1 MRFRVFGRSATSAG
15 MPGTALTG
23 ARTSILSSQSSA
35 AFFQGSP
42 LTLLP
47 GDRLGRPVAPP
58 ILAVPLPFFLP
69 PLPGHD
75 AAAAAMTKPTS
86 PSPKGLSPPRRVG
99 GSLRMPPG
107 VPLQT
112 SSFAKTKG
120 SPSRMV
126 VELPAVERRAAKAEP
141 LCLLE
146 VLDDPIFEQNTLA
159 AVFGEEEPEQ
169 PKWVEAADPSAAVPA
184 DPSEKGLLPN
194 LHVGAAKAIFRR
206 RSAVALGAVA
216 MGFGRMQASQSE
228 GALPAL
234 SSAPKPSGD
243 AKDRAAN
250 LGAVTAATAHSY
262 FNASNE
268 RDELKVEGLEN
279 TLLGAILNAV
289 DSRFEESG
297 PQHASDAVAA
307 MQKRKKDK
315 KNSVEA
321 LARMLDDSL
330 VPTAYEVQL
339 AKRGPGMDEIRV
351 QVQSLR
357 EALRRAD
364 VLDRVIDLF
373 HKCDF
378 DGNGEISLKEFTDT
392 IKSILP
398 ETRMVDIHAIFSEFD
413 ESGDGSISYEE
424 LILTLRKKD
433 TIATNAFVVKPLPKD
448 LQPRRRDVLNLYK
461 DIAQQKATIS
471 GGGSVPWHDARLPNF
486 EPSNFEEALRLY
498 YPKDTREI
506 RSRLI
511 QWIEDVLKCREAT
524 LERNVA
530 EADAAIIKQ
539 LDVDGSNTIDIT
551 EFCELSKRTGLS
563 KTAMRAR
570 FRDKDFG
577 NSGLLSIEQTRE
589 VLRELRAEQH
599 LRTNKNEALDLEFF
613 AGLRAPGERVRTSN
627 SPNGRRADADRR
639 SNDESEGS
647 SRSSAGGQMS

>member
-1 MRFRVFGRSATSAG
+1 
-15 MPGTALTG
+15 
-23 ARTSILSSQSSA
+23 
-35 AFFQGSP
+35 
-42 LTLLP
+42 
-47 GDRLGRPVAPP
+47 
-58 ILAVPLPFFLP
+58 
-69 PLPGHD
+69 
-75 AAAAAMTKPTS
+75 MTKPTS

-99 GSLRMPPG
+99 GSLRVPPG

-169 PKWVEAADPSAAVPA
+169 QKWVEAADPSAAVPA

-194 LHVGAAKAIFRR
+194 LHVGAAKALFRR
-206 RSAVALGAVA
+206 RSAVALGAAA

-570 FRDKDFG
+570 VRDKDFG

>member
-1 MRFRVFGRSATSAG
+1 
-15 MPGTALTG
+15 
-23 ARTSILSSQSSA
+23 
-35 AFFQGSP
+35 
-42 LTLLP
+42 
-47 GDRLGRPVAPP
+47 
-58 ILAVPLPFFLP
+58 
-69 PLPGHD
+69 
-75 AAAAAMTKPTS
+75 MTKPTS

-99 GSLRMPPG
+99 GSLRVPPG

-169 PKWVEAADPSAAVPA
+169 QKWVEAADPSAAVPA

-194 LHVGAAKAIFRR
+194 LHVGAAKALFRR
-206 RSAVALGAVA
+206 RSAVALGAAA

-330 VPTAYEVQL
+330 LPTAYEVQL

-577 NSGLLSIEQTRE
+577 NSGVLSIEQTRE

-599 LRTNKNEALDLEFF
+599 LRTNKNEVLDLEFF

>member
-1 MRFRVFGRSATSAG
+1 M
-15 MPGTALTG
+15 
-23 ARTSILSSQSSA
+23 
-35 AFFQGSP
+35 
-42 LTLLP
+42 
-47 GDRLGRPVAPP
+47 
-58 ILAVPLPFFLP
+58 
-69 PLPGHD
+69 
-75 AAAAAMTKPTS
+75 
-86 PSPKGLSPPRRVG
+86 
-99 GSLRMPPG
+99 
-107 VPLQT
+107 PLQT
-112 SSFAKTKG
+112 SASLSSSSFAKTKG
-120 SPSRMV
+120 SPSRIL
-126 VELPAVERRAAKAEP
+126 VELPAVERRSPAAQAEP

-159 AVFGEEEPEQ
+159 AVFGEEKPEQ
-169 PKWVEAADPSAAVPA
+169 PEWVEIADPSAAVSA
-184 DPSEKGLLPN
+184 DPSGKGSSPN
-194 LHVGAAKAIFRR
+194 LHVGAAKAFFRR
-206 RSAVALGAVA
+206 QSAVALGAA
-216 MGFGRMQASQSE
+216 ALGFGRMQASRSE

-234 SSAPKPSGD
+234 SSVPKPSGD

-268 RDELKVEGLEN
+268 RDELIVEGLEN

-307 MQKRKKDK
+307 MQKRKKDR

-339 AKRGPGMDEIRV
+339 AKRGPGMDEIRA

-373 HKCDF
+373 HKCDV

-398 ETRMVDIHAIFSEFD
+398 ETRIVDIHAIFSEFD

-424 LILTLRKKD
+424 LIITLRKKD

-461 DIAQQKATIS
+461 DIAQQKATKS
-471 GGGSVPWHDARLPNF
+471 GGGSVPWHDARLPSF

-498 YPKDTREI
+498 YPKDTRET

-511 QWIEDVLKCREAT
+511 QWIEDVLKSREAT

-577 NSGLLSIEQTRE
+577 NSGVLSIEQTRE

-599 LRTNKNEALDLEFF
+599 LRTNKNEPLDLEFF

-627 SPNGRRADADRR
+627 S
-639 SNDESEGS
+639 SNE
-647 SRSSAGGQMS
+647 ALV

>member
-1 MRFRVFGRSATSAG
+1 
-15 MPGTALTG
+15 
-23 ARTSILSSQSSA
+23 
-35 AFFQGSP
+35 
-42 LTLLP
+42 
-47 GDRLGRPVAPP
+47 
-58 ILAVPLPFFLP
+58 
-69 PLPGHD
+69 
-75 AAAAAMTKPTS
+75 
-86 PSPKGLSPPRRVG
+86 
-99 GSLRMPPG
+99 MPPG

-169 PKWVEAADPSAAVPA
+169 QKWVEAADPSAAVPA

-194 LHVGAAKAIFRR
+194 LHVGAAKALFRR
-206 RSAVALGAVA
+206 RSAVALGAAA

>member
-1 MRFRVFGRSATSAG
+1 
-15 MPGTALTG
+15 
-23 ARTSILSSQSSA
+23 
-35 AFFQGSP
+35 
-42 LTLLP
+42 
-47 GDRLGRPVAPP
+47 
-58 ILAVPLPFFLP
+58 
-69 PLPGHD
+69 
-75 AAAAAMTKPTS
+75 MTKPTS

-99 GSLRMPPG
+99 GSLRVPPG

-169 PKWVEAADPSAAVPA
+169 QKWVEAADPSAAVPA

-194 LHVGAAKAIFRR
+194 LHVGAAKALFRR
-206 RSAVALGAVA
+206 RSAVALGAAA

>member
-1 MRFRVFGRSATSAG
+1 
-15 MPGTALTG
+15 
-23 ARTSILSSQSSA
+23 
-35 AFFQGSP
+35 
-42 LTLLP
+42 
-47 GDRLGRPVAPP
+47 
-58 ILAVPLPFFLP
+58 
-69 PLPGHD
+69 
-75 AAAAAMTKPTS
+75 MTKPTS

-99 GSLRMPPG
+99 GSLRVPPG

-169 PKWVEAADPSAAVPA
+169 QKWVEAADPSAAVPA

-194 LHVGAAKAIFRR
+194 LHVGAAKALFRR
-206 RSAVALGAVA
+206 RSAVALGAAA

-433 TIATNAFVVKPLPKD
+433 TIATNVFVVKPLPKD

>member
-1 MRFRVFGRSATSAG
+1 
-15 MPGTALTG
+15 
-23 ARTSILSSQSSA
+23 
-35 AFFQGSP
+35 
-42 LTLLP
+42 
-47 GDRLGRPVAPP
+47 
-58 ILAVPLPFFLP
+58 
-69 PLPGHD
+69 
-75 AAAAAMTKPTS
+75 
-86 PSPKGLSPPRRVG
+86 
-99 GSLRMPPG
+99 
-107 VPLQT
+107 
-112 SSFAKTKG
+112 
-120 SPSRMV
+120 MV

-169 PKWVEAADPSAAVPA
+169 QKWVEAADPSAAVPA

-194 LHVGAAKAIFRR
+194 LHVGAAKALFRR
-206 RSAVALGAVA
+206 RSAVALGAAA

>member
-1 MRFRVFGRSATSAG
+1 
-15 MPGTALTG
+15 
-23 ARTSILSSQSSA
+23 
-35 AFFQGSP
+35 
-42 LTLLP
+42 
-47 GDRLGRPVAPP
+47 
-58 ILAVPLPFFLP
+58 
-69 PLPGHD
+69 
-75 AAAAAMTKPTS
+75 MTKPTS

-99 GSLRMPPG
+99 GSLRVPPG

-169 PKWVEAADPSAAVPA
+169 QKWVEAADPSAAVPA

-194 LHVGAAKAIFRR
+194 LHVGAAKALFRR
-206 RSAVALGAVA
+206 RSAVALGAAA

-599 LRTNKNEALDLEFF
+599 LRTNKNEAIDLEFF

>member
-1 MRFRVFGRSATSAG
+1 
-15 MPGTALTG
+15 
-23 ARTSILSSQSSA
+23 
-35 AFFQGSP
+35 
-42 LTLLP
+42 
-47 GDRLGRPVAPP
+47 
-58 ILAVPLPFFLP
+58 
-69 PLPGHD
+69 
-75 AAAAAMTKPTS
+75 MTKPTS

-99 GSLRMPPG
+99 GSLRVPPG

-194 LHVGAAKAIFRR
+194 LHVGAAKALFRR

>member
-1 MRFRVFGRSATSAG
+1 M
-15 MPGTALTG
+15 
-23 ARTSILSSQSSA
+23 
-35 AFFQGSP
+35 
-42 LTLLP
+42 
-47 GDRLGRPVAPP
+47 
-58 ILAVPLPFFLP
+58 
-69 PLPGHD
+69 
-75 AAAAAMTKPTS
+75 
-86 PSPKGLSPPRRVG
+86 
-99 GSLRMPPG
+99 
-107 VPLQT
+107 
-112 SSFAKTKG
+112 
-120 SPSRMV
+120 
-126 VELPAVERRAAKAEP
+126 
-141 LCLLE
+141 CLLE
-146 VLDDPIFEQNTLA
+146 LLDDPIFEQNTLA
-159 AVFGEEEPEQ
+159 AVFGEEKPEQ
-169 PKWVEAADPSAAVPA
+169 PEWVEIADPSAAVSA
-184 DPSEKGLLPN
+184 DPSEKGSLPN
-194 LHVGAAKAIFRR
+194 LHVGAAKAFFRR
-206 RSAVALGAVA
+206 QSAVALGAA
-216 MGFGRMQASQSE
+216 ALGFGRMQASRSE

-268 RDELKVEGLEN
+268 RDELIVEGLEN

-307 MQKRKKDK
+307 MQKRKKDR

-339 AKRGPGMDEIRV
+339 AKSAKRGPGMDEIRA

-373 HKCDF
+373 HKCDV

-398 ETRMVDIHAIFSEFD
+398 ETRIVDIHAIFSEFD

-461 DIAQQKATIS
+461 DIAQQKATKS
-471 GGGSVPWHDARLPNF
+471 GGGSVPWHDARLPSF

-498 YPKDTREI
+498 YPKDTRET

-511 QWIEDVLKCREAT
+511 QWTEDVLKCREAT

-577 NSGLLSIEQTRE
+577 NSGVLSIEQTRE

-599 LRTNKNEALDLEFF
+599 LRTNKNEPLDLEFF

-627 SPNGRRADADRR
+627 SPNEALV
-639 SNDESEGS
+639 
-647 SRSSAGGQMS
+647 

>member
-1 MRFRVFGRSATSAG
+1 
-15 MPGTALTG
+15 
-23 ARTSILSSQSSA
+23 
-35 AFFQGSP
+35 
-42 LTLLP
+42 
-47 GDRLGRPVAPP
+47 
-58 ILAVPLPFFLP
+58 
-69 PLPGHD
+69 
-75 AAAAAMTKPTS
+75 MTKPTS

-99 GSLRMPPG
+99 GSLRVPPG

-169 PKWVEAADPSAAVPA
+169 QKWVEAADPSAAVPA

-194 LHVGAAKAIFRR
+194 LHVGAAKALFRR
-206 RSAVALGAVA
+206 RSAVALGAAA

-599 LRTNKNEALDLEFF
+599 LRTNKNEALDLEFV